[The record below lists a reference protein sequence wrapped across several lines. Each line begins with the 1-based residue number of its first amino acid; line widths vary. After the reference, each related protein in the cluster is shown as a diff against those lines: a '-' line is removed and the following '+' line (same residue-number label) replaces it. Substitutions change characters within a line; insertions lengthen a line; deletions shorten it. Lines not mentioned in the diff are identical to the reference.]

1 MAEPWER
8 LRFES
13 SKAYAAFCAYRD
25 LGPDRS
31 IVKAAE
37 GTESSPK
44 VRQFKKWS
52 SRNRWVSR
60 AEAYDDEMD
69 RQLRARNEKARKEMA
84 DRHAKMAVLGQGTV
98 LDAFRRIKAEDL
110 TPSQAV
116 RWLETL
122 VKIERLSRG
131 EPTEIQKSEH
141 AGTLDIA
148 ARYRAMTPDER
159 RIEMIRIFRE
169 ELGKKEEE
177 AEALVNQVI
186 GAKLVGPS
194 PGP

>member
-1 MAEPWER
+1 
-8 LRFES
+8 
-13 SKAYAAFCAYRD
+13 
-25 LGPDRS
+25 
-31 IVKAAE
+31 
-37 GTESSPK
+37 
-44 VRQFKKWS
+44 
-52 SRNRWVSR
+52 
-60 AEAYDDEMD
+60 MD

-186 GAKLVGPS
+186 GAKPVGPS